1 VNKMHAYL
9 DAIYSSDYSVVL
21 YPGPV
26 FKFFEIQEGPK
37 VVTNFKEKYGLSG
50 VGAIPLIPGRDNDAF
65 SSVIECF
72 FQP

>member
-1 VNKMHAYL
+1 MHAYL

-50 VGAIPLIPGRDNDAF
+50 VVAIPLIPGRDNDAF